1 MSNLKMA
8 KGRQVKI
15 LDPELIRRR
24 EENKKYLLELE
35 NENLLLPYTLEAG
48 LYKTS
53 ELPTGI
59 HGGWESPLCE
69 LRGHFLGHWLSAA
82 AMHYEASGNRMVKA
96 KADEIVDIL
105 ERCQKENGG
114 RWAASIPEKYFY
126 WIGNKKRIWAP
137 QYTVHKTFMGLIDM
151 YELANN
157 EKALEIAVRF
167 GEWFY
172 DWSGRYTKEQFQGI
186 LDVETGGMLEI
197 WVLLYKITG
206 KSMFRELMDRYY
218 RCDLF
223 DGLLEGRDVLTNMH
237 ANTTIPEVLG
247 AAAAYEVTGEEKWLE
262 IVNAYWNMA
271 VTKRG
276 TYATGGQT
284 CGEIWS
290 PKMYLANRLGD
301 KNQEHC
307 TVYNMMRLADFLF
320 RRTGDA
326 AYMDYWERNLY
337 NGIMAQGYWRGSF
350 THGRKSMYPEEGLL
364 TYFLPLRAGGQKGWS
379 SRTQDFFCCHGS
391 LVQANAA
398 HNTGMYYA
406 GEDSLYVCQYFD
418 SEYRGKIGNTAVI
431 VQEKINSLSG
441 SEHLSSDSPGR
452 QKITDVTARQPFHPD
467 RLVFDLE
474 IEAEGEKEFSICI
487 RIPWWIQGNPVI
499 LVDGQAAD
507 VEAEKSSFA
516 RIKKVWSRN
525 IIHIEFPRGIHV
537 EYLPGRPDM
546 AAYLD
551 GPVVLAGLCG
561 EERTLYGDL
570 QEPEKI
576 LVSDNERE
584 WAYWQN
590 TYKTIG
596 QDRGIRFVPLYQVG
610 YEEYQVYFPLK
621 GKNHDLPL
629 EK

>member
-1 MSNLKMA
+1 MSKLKMA
-8 KGRQVKI
+8 KGRQVKVF
-15 LDPELIRRR
+15 DPELVRRR

-53 ELPTGI
+53 ELPPGI
-59 HGGWESPLCE
+59 HGGWESPVCE

-82 AMHYEASGNRMVKA
+82 AMHYEATGNEMVKA

-105 ERCQKENGG
+105 EKCQKENGG

-137 QYTVHKTFMGLIDM
+137 QYTVHKTFMGLLDM
-151 YELANN
+151 YELAGN
-157 EKALEIAVRF
+157 EKALEIAVHF

-197 WVLLYKITG
+197 WVLLYRITKKG
-206 KSMFRELMDRYY
+206 LFRELMDRYY

-237 ANTTIPEVLG
+237 ANTTIPEILG
-247 AAAAYEVTGEEKWLE
+247 AAAAYEATGEEKWLDM
-262 IVNAYWNMA
+262 VKAYWDMA
-271 VTKRG
+271 VTRRG

-290 PKMYLANRLGD
+290 PRMHLAYRLGD

-320 RRTGDA
+320 RCTGDA
-326 AYMDYWERNLY
+326 VYMDYWERNLY
-337 NGIMAQGYWRGSF
+337 NGIMAQGYWRGS
-350 THGRKSMYPEEGLL
+350 R
-364 TYFLPLRAGGQKGWS
+364 
-379 SRTQDFFCCHGS
+379 
-391 LVQANAA
+391 V
-398 HNTGMYYA
+398 
-406 GEDSLYVCQYFD
+406 
-418 SEYRGKIGNTAVI
+418 
-431 VQEKINSLSG
+431 
-441 SEHLSSDSPGR
+441 
-452 QKITDVTARQPFHPD
+452 
-467 RLVFDLE
+467 
-474 IEAEGEKEFSICI
+474 
-487 RIPWWIQGNPVI
+487 PWWMQGTPVF
-499 LVDGQAAD
+499 LVDGKAVD
-507 VEAEKSSFA
+507 LRAEKGSFA
-516 RIKKVWSRN
+516 EIKRVWKQN
-525 IIHIEFPRGIHV
+525 TIHV
-537 EYLPGRPDM
+537 EIPKGIHADYLPGRPDM
-546 AAYLD
+546 AAFLD

-561 EERTLYGDL
+561 EERTLYVDPR
-570 QEPEKI
+570 EPEQV

-596 QDRGIRFVPLYQVG
+596 QDTGIRFVPLHQVG
-610 YEEYQVYFPLK
+610 YEEYQIYFPLK
-621 GKNHDLPL
+621 GKNHDSPL